1 MQHGADNNIM
11 LKSQRFFCA
20 LCLALVF
27 ALPAFSQRSFT
38 SALQFNET
46 VPADLLA
53 TRTVVL
59 YDYTYK
65 QSELEEVQKAFQ
77 QIGIDAIAY
86 FESDQV
92 MAGKDIIKAFKD
104 YFITRQIK
112 YILFLEKYAAEY
124 RIVGVQFVPEKNLF
138 DPALPAWRLKN
149 ERLRELLR
157 TTLQDSWRSQKKQ
170 NFLVNEFPERDIKV
184 DPVRGTRNEFYA
196 IDLKVDNLA
205 VPKFGNEAMDADLAQ
220 FFQNNY
226 PLKYKLTE
234 AGVPDEE
241 LRRQG
246 FNYVLC
252 YVHTRGKAAREIL
265 GYDITKDGNSYAS
278 ITFLDSGVQLKTI
291 SADKEIYKF
300 YFRHI
305 DNGNV
310 FLGTKWDADV
320 NWLDA
325 LRNHV
330 LAFKNEARIP

>member
-1 MQHGADNNIM
+1 MRRYYSVV
-11 LKSQRFFCA
+11 L
-20 LCLALVF
+20 LTLVF
-27 ALPAFSQRSFT
+27 ALPASAQRSFT
-38 SALQFNET
+38 SALQFTET

-53 TRTVVL
+53 TRSVVL
-59 YDYTYK
+59 YDYTFK
-65 QSELEEVQKAFQ
+65 QTELEEVQKAFQ

-92 MAGKDIIKAFKD
+92 MAGKDVVRAFKE
-104 YFITRQIK
+104 YFNTRQVK
-112 YILFLEKYAAEY
+112 YILFLEKYVTEY
-124 RIVGVQFVPEKNLF
+124 QIVGVPFAFEKNLF

-149 ERLRELLR
+149 EKLRELMR
-157 TTLQDSWRSQKKQ
+157 TILQDSWRSQKKQ
-170 NFLVNEFPERDIKV
+170 NFLVNEFPETDIKV

-205 VPKFGNEAMDADLAQ
+205 VPKFGNETMDADLAQ

-252 YVHTRGKAAREIL
+252 YVHTRGKAAREVL
-265 GYDITKDGNSYAS
+265 GYDMTKDGNSYAS
-278 ITFLDSGVQLKTI
+278 ITFPDGGVQLKTI
-291 SADKEIYKF
+291 PADKEIYKF